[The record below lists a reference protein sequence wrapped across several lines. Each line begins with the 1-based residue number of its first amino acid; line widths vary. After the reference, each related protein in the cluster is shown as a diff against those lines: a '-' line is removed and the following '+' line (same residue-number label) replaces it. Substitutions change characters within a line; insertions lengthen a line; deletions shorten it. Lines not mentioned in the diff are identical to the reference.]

1 MSRTD
6 LPPANPQPV
15 SQQRLKHSAKCSPYL
30 AAHRNTLIFR
40 IRIPQDV
47 QTCLGRTEYRR
58 SLGRCYAA
66 EAKLRALKP
75 AAAAFEVFSFARA
88 VIQARAFHT

>member
-1 MSRTD
+1 MSNG
-6 LPPANPQPV
+6 L
-15 SQQRLKHSAKCSPYL
+15 QQHSKHKKACGSKYSPYL
-30 AAHRNTLIFR
+30 AVHRNALIFR

-47 QTCLGRTEYRR
+47 QACLGRTEYRR

-66 EAKLRALKP
+66 EAKLRALKL

-88 VIQARAFHT
+88 VPGQKRFFLHPLD